1 MRLLGRSS
9 GTDLIM
15 NLLSTFFR
23 PNKAPLYLHHVVLC
37 YLRKRTAKSK
47 GPFKS
52 LGALHIIKTI
62 RSECQVGC
70 LEKIKKFLRAVS
82 LI

>member
-1 MRLLGRSS
+1 MRLLEEAQEQISRCLFSQ
-9 GTDLIM
+9 L
-15 NLLSTFFR
+15 FFR
-23 PNKAPLYLHHVVLC
+23 PNKVPLYLHHVVLC
-37 YLRKRTAKSK
+37 YLRKHTSKSK

-70 LEKIKKFLRAVS
+70 LEKIKKILRAVS